1 MPVCIFTYI
10 GYSSKHYSEIRKI
23 YMANKGIIKN
33 VTISSHNNY
42 NAATENYVVLEYLL
56 IWGSAHYILVSSLK
70 PLYIYIYQFKER
82 TDTRLLIVLDI
93 SEHGIISFPSL
104 LCFLHRTS
112 IILVNNVYIM
122 YFFREL
128 LIKFQ
133 TIEQLK
139 LLQNKNNLFA

>member
-1 MPVCIFTYI
+1 MRKCSLYI
-10 GYSSKHYSEIRKI
+10 GKFIKTTI
-23 YMANKGIIKN
+23 YI
-33 VTISSHNNY
+33 
-42 NAATENYVVLEYLL
+42 
-56 IWGSAHYILVSSLK
+56 
-70 PLYIYIYQFKER
+70 YIYIYQFKER